1 MLLLTRI
8 HCMFAGIPG
17 IPPCDGGLPCL
28 TAFCPVDISGEK
40 TTVAN
45 EFCEVD
51 ALEDDE
57 RVRGGGSGG
66 SGTSGDAAPSRAG
79 GH

>member
-1 MLLLTRI
+1 MLYRFL
-8 HCMFAGIPG
+8 
-17 IPPCDGGLPCL
+17 GGGGGEG
-28 TAFCPVDISGEK
+28 TSTSSTGGSGLGSSR
-40 TTVAN
+40 
-45 EFCEVD
+45 EVD